1 MDITRHPDPLRI
13 AVAGAG
19 YWGKNLVRNFAQLR
33 VLHTLCDAN
42 EATLKAQAA
51 LYPGVRTSTDYEAV
65 LADEAIHGVVLAT
78 PAIRH
83 HEHARAALLAGKH
96 VFVEKPLALSPRQGE
111 ELVALAQERGLVLMV
126 GHILEYHPAV
136 TLLHNLVL
144 AGELG
149 QVRYLYSNRLN
160 LGKVRMEENIL
171 WSFAPHDIAVITRL
185 VGAAPL
191 SVSASGG
198 TYLQTDIADVT
209 VTNLVFPGDVRAH
222 IFVSWLH
229 PYKEQKLVV
238 VGDRKM
244 AVFDDTVREG
254 KLKLYDKG
262 IEWQAGLPVPR
273 QTAETT
279 LYLPESEPMRLE
291 CEDFLD
297 CIRQGRQ
304 PLTDGAS
311 GLRVLH
317 VLDACQRSLAQGGV
331 PITLAEVA
339 DDVLRSPVVG
349 RASFPYFAH
358 PTAII
363 DPGAE
368 IGGGTKVWH
377 FSHVMPGA
385 RLGRGCNLG
394 QNVFVAAGVTIG
406 DNVKIQNNV
415 SLYTGVEV
423 ADDVF
428 LGPSMV
434 FTNVVNPRSH
444 VSRKDEYQRTLVGRG
459 VTIGANATIVCGV
472 SLGEYAFVGAGAVVT
487 RDVPPYALVHGNPA
501 RVRGWVCQCG
511 VKLSFAGSGAEAAAC
526 SVCGRS
532 YARQGDIV
540 RLEQVAGFALRAQP
554 EG

>member
-1 MDITRHPDPLRI
+1 MDITKHPDPIHI

-33 VLHTLCDAN
+33 VLHTLCDAS

-51 LYPGVRTSTDYEAV
+51 LYPGVLTTPHYEAV
-65 LADEAIHGVVLAT
+65 LADDSIQGVVLAT

-96 VFVEKPLALSPRQGE
+96 VFVEKPLALSPQQGE

-160 LGKVRMEENIL
+160 LGKVRTEENIL

-198 TYLQTDIADVT
+198 AYLQTGIADVT

-229 PYKEQKLVV
+229 PSKEQKLVV

-291 CEDFLD
+291 CEHFLD

-311 GLRVLH
+311 GLRVLR
-317 VLDACQRSLAQGGV
+317 VLDACQRSLVQGGA
-331 PITLAEVA
+331 PIALAAV
-339 DDVLRSPVVG
+339 DDGVWSAVG
-349 RASFPYFAH
+349 GRPSFPYFAH

-363 DPGAE
+363 DPGTE
-368 IGGGTKVWH
+368 IGEGTKVWH

-394 QNVFVAAGVTIG
+394 QNVFVAADVTIG

-415 SLYTGVEV
+415 SLYTGVVV

-459 VTIGANATIVCGV
+459 VTIGANATIVCGIE
-472 SLGEYAFVGAGAVVT
+472 LGEYAFVGAGAVVT

-511 VKLSFAGSGAEAAAC
+511 VKLSFDGPGAAEATC
-526 SVCGRS
+526 SACGRS
-532 YARQGDIV
+532 YVRQGEIV
-540 RLEQVAGFALRAQP
+540 RLEQVAG
-554 EG
+554 GK

>member
-1 MDITRHPDPLRI
+1 MDVTPSPDPLRI

-33 VLHTLCDAN
+33 VLHTICDSS
-42 EATLKAQAA
+42 EATLKAQAV
-51 LYPGVRTSTDYEAV
+51 LYPGVHTTTSYDAV
-65 LADEAIHGVVLAT
+65 LADEAIQGVVLAT
-78 PAIRH
+78 PAVRH
-83 HEHARAALLAGKH
+83 HEQARAALLAGKH
-96 VFVEKPLALSPRQGE
+96 VFVEKPLALSPEQGE
-111 ELVALAQERGLVLMV
+111 ELVALAHEHGLVLMV

-136 TLLHNLVL
+136 TLLHKLVQ

-160 LGKVRMEENIL
+160 LGKVRTEENIL

-185 VGAAPL
+185 VGSAPL

-198 TYLQTDIADVT
+198 AYLQRDIADVT

-229 PYKEQKLVV
+229 PSKEQKLVV

-279 LYLPESEPMRLE
+279 LYLPDSEPMRLE
-291 CEDFLD
+291 CEHFLA
-297 CIRQGRQ
+297 CIREGRQ

-311 GLRVLH
+311 GLRVLR
-317 VLDACQRSLAQGGV
+317 VLDACQRSLEQRGAPVSVG
-331 PITLAEVA
+331 TLERWNVGT
-339 DDVLRSPVVG
+339 LERSNAG
-349 RASFPYFAH
+349 TYFVH
-358 PTAII
+358 PTAVI
-363 DPGAE
+363 DAGAE
-368 IGGGTKVWH
+368 IGEGSKIWH
-377 FSHVMPGA
+377 FSHVMAGV

-394 QNVFVAAGVTIG
+394 QNVFVASGVTLG
-406 DNVKIQNNV
+406 DNVKVQNNV
-415 SLYTGVEV
+415 SLYTGVVVE
-423 ADDVF
+423 DDAF

-444 VSRKDEYQRTLVGRG
+444 VSRKDEYKATHVGRG
-459 VTIGANATIVCGV
+459 ATIGANATIVCGV
-472 SLGEYAFVGAGAVVT
+472 TLGDYAFVGAGAVVT
-487 RDVPPYALVHGNPA
+487 RDVPPHALVHGNPA
-501 RVRGWVCQCG
+501 RLRGWVCQCG
-511 VKLSFAGSGAEAAAC
+511 VKLDFTGQDPAQATC
-526 SVCGRS
+526 SACGRS
-532 YARQGDIV
+532 YTRQGENV
-540 RLEQVAGFALRAQP
+540 RQVSP
-554 EG
+554 